1 MVQVPVAINEAVV
14 PDTEQTAGV
23 VEAKLTG
30 RPEVAVA
37 ESATVPPTDWA
48 AIAPKVMVCD
58 FAFTAKLWETGAAAL
73 YEPLPAWVAW
83 MVQVPVAISEAVVPE
98 TEQTAGVVEAKLT
111 GRPEVA
117 VAESAT
123 VPPTDWA
130 AIAPKVMVCDFAF
143 TAKLWETG
151 AAALYEPL
159 PACVAWMVHVPVAIS
174 EAVVPETVQTAGVVE
189 AKLTGR
195 PESDV
200 ADSATVPPTDC
211 AAIAPK
217 VMVCDFAFT
226 AKLWE
231 TGAAALYEALPAW
244 VAWMVQV
251 PAVISEAVVPETEQ
265 TAAVVEAKLT
275 GRPESD
281 VADSATVPPADWA
294 AIAPKVMVCDF
305 AFTAKL

>member
-1 MVQVPVAINEAVV
+1 MVQVPVAISEAVV

-23 VEAKLTG
+23 VEA
-30 RPEVAVA
+30 R
-37 ESATVPPTDWA
+37 
-48 AIAPKVMVCD
+48 
-58 FAFTAKLWETGAAAL
+58 
-73 YEPLPAWVAW
+73 
-83 MVQVPVAISEAVVPE
+83 
-98 TEQTAGVVEAKLT
+98 
-111 GRPEVA
+111 
-117 VAESAT
+117 
-123 VPPTDWA
+123 
-130 AIAPKVMVCDFAF
+130 
-143 TAKLWETG
+143 
-151 AAALYEPL
+151 
-159 PACVAWMVHVPVAIS
+159 
-174 EAVVPETVQTAGVVE
+174 
-189 AKLTGR
+189 LTGR

-200 ADSATVPPTDC
+200 ADRATVPPADC

-217 VMVCDFAFT
+217 VMVCDFGFT